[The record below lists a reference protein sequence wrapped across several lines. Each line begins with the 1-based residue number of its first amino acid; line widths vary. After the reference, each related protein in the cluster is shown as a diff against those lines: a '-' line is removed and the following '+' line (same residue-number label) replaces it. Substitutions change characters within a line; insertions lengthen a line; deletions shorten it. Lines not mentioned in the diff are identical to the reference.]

1 MTVAEVITEY
11 ALERYKKTYKNI
23 YGNQIDEIYLNFD
36 RKVKDVYINFM
47 NKTALFT
54 VLSKEEN

>member
-11 ALERYKKTYKNI
+11 VLERYKKTYKNI
-23 YGNQIDEIYLNFD
+23 YGNEIDEIYLDFD
-36 RKVKDVYINFM
+36 RKVKDVYINF
-47 NKTALFT
+47 NSKTATFT